1 MRPEEMLDILKRAGR
16 LKTMTRHCYTEP
28 DRKESVADHSW
39 RVALMAMLLT
49 GEGDLRGVDMDR
61 VILMCLIHDLGEAFT
76 GDVPT
81 FMKSDGDEK
90 KEEQLYLEW
99 VETFPQAQRE
109 EWLGLLKEMI
119 ELETPEAR
127 TYKALDKLEALI
139 AHDES
144 DIDTWLPL
152 EYELQ
157 LTYGKDAVSFSTYL
171 AALREAIDRWTLEK
185 IEKEGHGGPDN
196 G

>member
-39 RVALMAMLLT
+39 RIALMAMLLT
-49 GEGDLRGVDMDR
+49 GEGDLRDVDMDK
-61 VILMCLIHDLGEAFT
+61 VIRMCLIHDLGEAFT

-99 VETFPQAQRE
+99 VETFPQAQRD
-109 EWLGLLKEMI
+109 EWLGLLKEMS

-157 LTYGKDAVSFSTYL
+157 LTYGRENVSFSTYL
-171 AALREAIDRWTLEK
+171 TTLREAIDRWTLEK
-185 IEKEGHGGPDN
+185 IEKESHGGPDH